1 MAKPWDITGDD
12 LVRWSQQY
20 DAPSVLPDL
29 VRRLLLAT
37 SPLSSISMSAHAG
50 TRLSGVDGVVRSS
63 AETAFCPRGASVWE
77 LTVEGEL
84 SKLNR
89 DFKKRA
95 DDPSPFEPKVTT
107 YVAVSAR
114 RFPPKLRWAA
124 DKRSLDFW
132 RDVRVLDAEDLAAW
146 LSSAPAVARWFADR
160 LGRPVHDVEDLD
172 GFLERWRRRT
182 RPPLPA
188 SIAVI
193 GRERQQLAESVRA
206 WARTVRR
213 DGTPLRIHGATWDEA
228 AAFAAA
234 ALALDG
240 TPEGEQVRARTMIIR
255 SADALRWALQNDQD
269 PPLLAIAVFDSAS
282 ATVGPAILPVEGPV
296 ARGAIDV
303 VRLGRVAYRRFEEVL
318 ASTGLSEDDAAR
330 IAAGSGGSL
339 TSLQRLLGYVEL
351 PRWAE
356 GVAAVPLSA
365 VLLVGAFEP
374 DNQEDRDVLALLG
387 ADPREAELLCERLR
401 LAPDAPMHREERRAY
416 RAVWTW
422 SAPPDAWKLLAAQ
435 IPADSLRRFGD
446 AVRLVLSERDPGL
459 DLTPDER
466 FMAPLHGKVPRAS
479 GPLRE
484 GMARSLARLSQNDEA
499 LAALHGPARG
509 SRLAMS
515 AVRELLPPPW
525 APWASLAELLP
536 LLAEAAPETFLVCVE
551 ASLREG
557 DDGIAR
563 LLAEETRFGPSPHT
577 GLLWALETLG
587 WDERLMPRVASVL
600 ARLAQYDTKLER
612 PGRMANRP
620 EASLWQLL
628 RIAMPQTRAAAQQ
641 RIGEMDRR
649 LRETPDVA
657 FPLLVREIDGQGSVV
672 LLEQSRIPE
681 IWSVKPLSREEQET
695 RHENEVSQVEE
706 AYVNLAF
713 EHAGHDAERWAYFL
727 NNVSMGNDMAVATLE
742 RLEAVKSQIGDEQA
756 KVWGAIRHVLHWSRA
771 EEEGADEQDPLALD
785 RNAVYDR
792 WQALYTKFQPQDP
805 ALRYAWLFQTD
816 VEIPGVFRRK
826 VDLDLEGREIARL
839 RAEALQDVGRQHQ
852 RLEILCA
859 LARQAN
865 DSRVLGME
873 LGRATFADAL
883 DAHLLEGHPPRDLAP
898 LVPSYMAVRWS
909 LRGSEWAEEKLRA
922 MLQQG
927 RGPDVEEV
935 LLRRLPDRTVWDV
948 ADALGEDVRRGYWL
962 KLELMLGE
970 HPAEAWE
977 RATRSFLDVGNVAG
991 AVKCAEWAKDKL
1003 DHETIAL
1010 VLRAFGSAPPVEVRR
1025 FFQAPASSYTLEQL
1039 MDRLASAPEAD
1050 ARYGELLASIELLY
1064 ALGTHEPKRP
1074 LHRLSAAFAQTPG
1087 LFVDL
1092 VKQMYR
1098 KSGGL
1103 RPVLSETEQDDV
1115 RRRAEGAHRVLGS
1128 WTGYPGQ
1135 GLPVDE
1141 AGRVLYEWSSKVLRE
1156 LVVERRPDTGASEVA
1171 RVLARAPQGEDGF
1184 WPCIAARKLLET
1196 DEFPA
1201 LAGGL
1206 HIAKRNLRRRTV
1218 RSIGEGGQQERALAA
1233 SYRDAARAL
1242 RPAWP
1247 RTADM
1252 LDGLAAAYEG
1262 DAARQDETARA
1273 TLREE
1278 GAEPSDFGSPPSRQQ
1293 ASPKRRVVSPGIVHL
1308 RGIELTNVTCFEHLN
1323 LELQPPRDRG
1333 QWLLLLGENGR
1344 GKSTLLRALALALAG
1359 TNVAQAALG
1368 QYPAPI
1374 LRIGQPSARCE
1385 VTCGEQRYT
1394 VTISNDGTFEVAT
1407 CDPTNGARPPVF
1419 AYGCRRGSALGGS
1432 DAVDLTSPFSDVA
1445 TLFQPSAHL
1454 YPAPSW
1460 LKDLKLRALQDPRY
1474 DHVFQTL
1481 TDKLRDP
1488 LLPDLERL
1496 DVVGNQVSVIAPKLG
1511 GRVPLAALSDGYL
1524 TTLGWL
1530 MDLVAR
1536 WLHWAEQVEGKPP
1549 EGDFFAR
1556 MEGLVLIDEIDLHLH
1571 PRWQRSVVKLL
1582 KDVFPRLS
1590 FVATT
1595 HNPLTLLGAEA
1606 GEIVVL
1612 RDAADGSGRPEAK
1625 RFDLP
1630 PGIRADR
1637 ILTGEW
1643 FGLPYTVDDETIALI
1658 ERHQQMLLEGV
1669 PEDTPERRELEEK
1682 LAARYGSY
1690 ADTSLDRMA
1699 LEVAADLMRERQPK
1713 TPEERADLQRRLKE
1727 RVRQRLAQH
1736 DRANVTKS

>member
-77 LTVEGEL
+77 VTVEGEL

-89 DFKKRA
+89 DFKKRV

-132 RDVRVLDAEDLAAW
+132 RDVRVLDAEDLATW

-160 LGRPVHDVEDLD
+160 LGRPTNDMEDLD

-182 RPPLPA
+182 RPPLPP
-188 SIAVI
+188 SIAI
-193 GRERQQLAESVRA
+193 AGRERQQLAEGVRA
-206 WARTVRR
+206 WARSVRR
-213 DGTPLRIHGATWDEA
+213 DGSPLRIHGDTWDEA

-234 ALALDG
+234 ALALDP
-240 TPEGEQVRARTMIIR
+240 TPEGEQVRARTVLVR
-255 SADALRWALQNDQD
+255 SADALRWAVQNDQD
-269 PPLLAIAVFDSAS
+269 PPLLAIAAFDSAF

-296 ARGAIDV
+296 SAGAIDV
-303 VRLGRVAYRRFEEVL
+303 VRLGRVPHRRFAEIL
-318 ASTGLSEDDAAR
+318 TSIGLSEDDATR

-351 PRWAE
+351 PRWAD
-356 GVAAVPLSA
+356 GIASVPLSA
-365 VLLVGAFEP
+365 VLLAGAFEP
-374 DNQEDRDVLALLG
+374 SNQEDRDVLALLG
-387 ADPREAELLCERLR
+387 ADPREVELLCDRLR
-401 LAPDAPMHREERRAY
+401 LAPEAPMHREEGRAY

-422 SAPPDAWKLLAAQ
+422 SAHADAWKALAAQ
-435 IPADSLRRFGD
+435 IPADTLRRFGD
-446 AVRLVLSERDPGL
+446 VVRLVLSERDPGL
-459 DLTPDER
+459 DLIPDER
-466 FMAPLHGKVPRAS
+466 FAAPLHGKVLRAS

-484 GMARSLARLSQNDEA
+484 GLARSLARLSQSDEA
-499 LAALHGPARG
+499 LAPLHGPARG
-509 SRLAMS
+509 SRLAAG
-515 AVRELLPPPW
+515 AVRDLLPRPW
-525 APWASLAELLP
+525 ESWASLADLLP
-536 LLAEAAPETFLVCVE
+536 LLAEAAPETFLECLE

-557 DDGIAR
+557 DGGITR
-563 LLAEETRFGPSPHT
+563 LLAEETSFGSSPHT

-587 WDERLMPRVASVL
+587 WDERLMPRVASAL
-600 ARLAQYDTKLER
+600 AQLAQYDAKLER
-612 PGRMANRP
+612 PRRLANRP
-620 EASLWQLL
+620 RESLRGLL
-628 RIAMPQTRAAAQQ
+628 RIARPQTRAASEQ
-641 RIGEMDRR
+641 RIREMERR
-649 LRETPDVA
+649 VRETSDVA
-657 FPLLVREIDGQGSVV
+657 FPLLVQQLRSLGDIV
-672 LLEQSRIPE
+672 LLAPSRTPE

-695 RHENEVSQVEE
+695 RYQAEGVRVAK
-706 AYVNLAF
+706 AYLELAF
-713 EHAGHDAERWAYFL
+713 NHAGHDAERWAYFL
-727 NNVSMGNDMAVATLE
+727 QHVPMMHELEVAILDRIE
-742 RLEAVKSQIGDEQA
+742 SVGPRIHDQQA
-756 KVWGAIRHVLHWSRA
+756 KVWGAIRHILHRSRRA
-771 EEEGADEQDPLALD
+771 EDESDNHDDSESA
-785 RNAVYDR
+785 RNIMYDR
-792 WQALYTKFQPQDP
+792 WQRLYEGFEPSDQV
-805 ALRYAWLFQTD
+805 LRYVWLFQLRA
-816 VEIPGVFRRK
+816 ELPGPRSRNR
-826 VDLDLEGREIARL
+826 DLSADAREIARL
-839 RAEALQDVGRQHQ
+839 RTEAVEDMGRQHE
-852 RLEILCA
+852 RLRTLGA
-859 LARQAN
+859 LAENAT
-865 DSRVLGME
+865 DPRVLG
-873 LGRATFADAL
+873 LALANATFAEVL
-883 DAHLLEGHPPRDLAP
+883 DADLLDVAPASCFVP
-898 LVPSYMAVRWS
+898 LVPSYMAARWAVR
-909 LRGSEWAEEKLRA
+909 GHAWAEEKFRT
-922 MLQQG
+922 MLDQG
-927 RGPDVEEV
+927 RGSEVEET
-935 LLRRLPDRTVWDV
+935 LLNSRANPAVWDMV
-948 ADALGEDVRRGYWL
+948 DALGEDIRRGYWRRL
-962 KLELMLGE
+962 DHVFGE
-970 HPAEAWE
+970 HSTEEWGRVINNLLE
-977 RATRSFLDVGNVAG
+977 VGNITG
-991 AVKCAEWAKDKL
+991 AVQHTEWAKDQVSP
-1003 DHETIAL
+1003 ETIAH
-1010 VLRAFGSAPPVEVRR
+1010 VLAALLSAPAEEAKR
-1025 FFQAPASSYTLEQL
+1025 FHQDPGSSYTLEQL
-1039 MDRLASAPEAD
+1039 MNRLEAAPEAD
-1050 ARYGELLASIELLY
+1050 TRFGEVLASVELVY
-1064 ALGTHEPKRP
+1064 ALGAYEPGRS
-1074 LHRLSAAFAQTPG
+1074 LRRLSSAFARNSG
-1087 LFVDL
+1087 VFVEL
-1092 VKQMYR
+1092 VKQVYR
-1098 KSGGL
+1098 RIGEPEPE
-1103 RPVLSETEQDDV
+1103 RSETEQEEV
-1115 RRRAEGAHRVLGS
+1115 HRKAELAHRVLGS

-1135 GLPVDE
+1135 GLSGDE
-1141 AGRVLYEWSSKVLRE
+1141 GERVLYEWALQVLRA
-1156 LVVERRPDTGASEVA
+1156 LVVEGRPDTGASEVA
-1171 RVLARAPQGEDGF
+1171 RVLARVPQGEDGF

-1196 DEFPA
+1196 DEFPS
-1201 LAGGL
+1201 LADGVR
-1206 HIAKRNLRRRTV
+1206 IAKWNLRGRTV

-1233 SYRDAARAL
+1233 GYRDAARTL

-1262 DAARQDETARA
+1262 DAARHDETARA

-1394 VTISNDGTFEVAT
+1394 VTITNDGTFEVAT

-1481 TDKLRDP
+1481 TDKLRKP

-1496 DVVGNQVSVIAPKLG
+1496 DVVGNQVWAIAPKLG

-1536 WLHWAEQVEGKPP
+1536 WLHWAEQVEGTPP
-1549 EGDFFAR
+1549 EGNFFDR

-1582 KDVFPRLS
+1582 KDAFPRLS

-1612 RDAADGSGRPEAK
+1612 RDAPDGSGRPEAK